1 MEENAPLNYVS
12 NGTRV
17 KQVINYDGTVLD
29 RYLLTD
35 VSDTNKYRFINTSQ
49 KVMQIMYPD

>member
-1 MEENAPLNYVS
+1 MEENSPLNYVS

-17 KQVINYDGTVLD
+17 KQVIEYDGTVLD
-29 RYLLTD
+29 RYLLTA

-49 KVMQIMYPD
+49 KVIQIMYPD

>member
-1 MEENAPLNYVS
+1 MEENAPLNSVS

-17 KQVINYDGTVLD
+17 KQVIEYDGTVLD

-49 KVMQIMYPD
+49 KVIQIMYPN

>member
-17 KQVINYDGTVLD
+17 KQVSNYDGTVLD

>member
-17 KQVINYDGTVLD
+17 KQVSNYDGTVLD

-49 KVMQIMYPD
+49 KVIQIMYPN